1 MKKVILLSVSLTFLF
16 TASMWAQKFPA
27 TLKKHNGSEMS
38 GVVSLPKNTE
48 KTITFAGAGGS
59 TIKIPSTDIALMT
72 LFNDEGGV
80 WAELEYVPVFSQRCS
95 STGKFDKIETN
106 LWLIVILRGS
116 ATLYSTHYS
125 AYISGYQL
133 PEFFHYCRR
142 KGEKGAVMI
151 ATSSP
156 SPSSFGHT
164 RIFKK
169 YASKYFADD
178 PITIDMIKNG
188 KFKNKELLQQIVPV
202 IEDYNSRHES
212 ANKKQE

>member
-1 MKKVILLSVSLTFLF
+1 MKKVILLSISLIFLF

-38 GVVSLPKNTE
+38 GVVTLPKNTE
-48 KTITFAGAGGS
+48 KTITFTSAGGA
-59 TIKIPSTDIALMT
+59 IKIPSTDIALMT

-80 WAELEYVPVFSQRCS
+80 WAELEYVPVFSQRS
-95 STGKFDKIETN
+95 SSIGKFDKIETN

-142 KGEKGAVMI
+142 EGEKGAVMI

-156 SPSSFGHT
+156 SPTSFGHT
-164 RIFKK
+164 KLFKK
-169 YASKYFADD
+169 YASTYFADD
-178 PITIDMIKNG
+178 PMTIDVIKNG
-188 KFKNKELLQQIVPV
+188 NFKNKDLLGQIVPV

-212 ANKKQE
+212 VNKGQK